1 VAYWLSIIV
10 VESMHIHVIKAEGL
24 VVDFRNCPLL
34 AAAVGFFLSLFF
46 FENQHSL
53 IH

>member
-34 AAAVGFFLSLFF
+34 AAAVGFLFV
-46 FENQHSL
+46 
-53 IH
+53 IW